1 MQVGYNSFMSKKN
14 PHSPWWKVL
23 ATDTLGVLLLILVP
37 FLGPLPGPGG
47 IPLLIAGFGLL
58 AINHD
63 WADGA
68 VDYVKTHSE
77 SFRKVIFPDITWVK
91 WSWDIFAIFL
101 LVGGT
106 WLNIIATD
114 SWLLKGLSIAV
125 MASSTTLFM
134 LNRDR
139 ISALDKFL
147 RRTGKN

>member
-1 MQVGYNSFMSKKN
+1 MAKKN
-14 PHSPWWKVL
+14 PNNPWWKVL
-23 ATDTLGVLLLILVP
+23 ITDILGVLLLALVP

-68 VDYVKTHSE
+68 VDYVKIHSE
-77 SFRKVIFPDITWVK
+77 SLRKVIFPDITWVK
-91 WSWDIFAIFL
+91 WSWDIFAAL
-101 LVGGT
+101 LLAGGT

-114 SWLLKGLSIAV
+114 NWFWKGISIAV

-139 ISALDKFL
+139 ISWLDKFL